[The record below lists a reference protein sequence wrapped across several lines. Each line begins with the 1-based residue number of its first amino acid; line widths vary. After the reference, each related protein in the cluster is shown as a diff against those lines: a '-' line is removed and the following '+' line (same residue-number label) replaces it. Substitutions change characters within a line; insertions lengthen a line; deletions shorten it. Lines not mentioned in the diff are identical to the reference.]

1 MADAKR
7 RKAPRRQYHG
17 QAGILYRGHMT
28 ITRCNQL
35 GEGGAL
41 IRSDELLDSVAEGE
55 EVVVTLF
62 LPNIG
67 GLVATAQCVYRSN
80 NTKIGLQFCSL
91 EMKYKKKIR
100 EFVSRRKQV
109 EEAV

>member
-1 MADAKR
+1 MSTSQR
-7 RKAPRRQYHG
+7 RKAPRRHYNG
-17 QAGILYRGHMT
+17 QAGVLFKGHMT
-28 ITRCNQL
+28 ITECSQL

-41 IRSDELLDSVAEGE
+41 VISDDLLASVDQGDK
-55 EVVVTLF
+55 VVLTLY

-80 NTKIGLQFCSL
+80 QTQIGLQFCSL

-100 EFVSRRKQV
+100 EFVSRRKQTEV
-109 EEAV
+109 A